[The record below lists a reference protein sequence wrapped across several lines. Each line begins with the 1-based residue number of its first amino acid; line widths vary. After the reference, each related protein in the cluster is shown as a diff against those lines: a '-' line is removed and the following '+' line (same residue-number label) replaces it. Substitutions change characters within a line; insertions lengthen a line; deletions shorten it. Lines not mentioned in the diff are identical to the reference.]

1 MNILYIISIH
11 YTIWI
16 LIIKYIILR
25 VISLLLFFLG
35 EENYVPDMK
44 RVGLWDDIGSIR
56 SALTYHTESL
66 MFNLNNNAAE
76 NYNSILAK
84 FVGGKRVNLCLR
96 GSYELRCNAAVTAYN
111 VGANRLSLFHKQV
124 AQKSRGLFTKR

>member
-1 MNILYIISIH
+1 
-11 YTIWI
+11 
-16 LIIKYIILR
+16 
-25 VISLLLFFLG
+25 
-35 EENYVPDMK
+35 MK

-124 AQKSRGLFTKR
+124 VNKSPGLFTKR